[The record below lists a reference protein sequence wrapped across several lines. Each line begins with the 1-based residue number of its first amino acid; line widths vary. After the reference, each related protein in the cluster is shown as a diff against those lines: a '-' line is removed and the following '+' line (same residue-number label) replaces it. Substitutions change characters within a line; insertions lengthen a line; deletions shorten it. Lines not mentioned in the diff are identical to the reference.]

1 MANATAFDFSAFNPE
16 QLQGL
21 LAFLQSHLNE
31 TPVEFSTQVQKV
43 KEERVNKRMQELSVT
58 VSHYETVN
66 AAFEVALNEV
76 LNDPTEARFIVSQLD
91 KCRRND
97 DFRGMRSVYFKYSQ
111 KNLKVEEMLKVLC
124 AIYRL
129 KLKKYKNPGDK
140 SGDRAIVRKEIR
152 CPECGE
158 YARKLVEFLELKG
171 IKWADV

>member
-1 MANATAFDFSAFNPE
+1 MTNTAFDLSAFSAD

-21 LAFLQSHLNE
+21 FQILQSHLNE

-43 KEERVNKRMQELSVT
+43 KEERVSKRMQELSVT

-76 LNDPTEARFIVSQLD
+76 LNDAKEARFIVTQLD

-97 DFRGMRSVYFKYSQ
+97 DFRGMRSVYFKYAQ
-111 KNLKVEEMLKVLC
+111 KDLKVEEMLKTLC

-129 KLKKYKNPGDK
+129 KLKNYKHASDK
-140 SGDRAIVRKEIR
+140 SGDRAIVRHEIR

-158 YARKLVEFLELKG
+158 YARKLVEFLDIKG